1 MILAATVAYDGSSF
15 AGFQL
20 QKEIP
25 TVQSH
30 LEEALQ
36 VLYKQRCVIHCA
48 GRTDAGV
55 HATGQ
60 VISFDVPEIRPRL
73 LPSLNALTPDTLT
86 ILNVQPAPE
95 GFHPRF
101 SCIARQYEYLISRSP
116 GWNPFLRGRVW
127 HRTSAPPAG
136 EFQDMLP
143 VLIGEQDFGAFT
155 RPQYLDEGTRRYL
168 DLVEL
173 DEKLDLLSGEPL
185 LSFRIRGNAF
195 LHNMIRIMIGT
206 LMMLAED
213 CPPDERADR
222 LRDILDSRER
232 TRAGRTAPPQGLY
245 FRRAYYPE
253 EPGMEQAGLMTLA
266 DYPRFRSN
274 PV

>member
-15 AGFQL
+15 SGFQL
-20 QKEIP
+20 QKDVR
-25 TVQSH
+25 TVQSC
-30 LEEALQ
+30 LEDALKI
-36 VLYKQRCVIHCA
+36 LYKERIVIHCA

-60 VISFDVPEIRPRL
+60 VISFEVPEIRARL
-73 LPSLNALTPDTLT
+73 LPSLNALTPEEMTV
-86 ILNVQPAPE
+86 LNIQPAPA

-101 SCIARQYEYLISRSP
+101 SCVARQYEYLISRSP

-127 HRTSAPPAG
+127 HRISAPPASD
-136 EFQDMLP
+136 FQDMLP
-143 VLIGEQDFGAFT
+143 VLKGEQDFGALT

-173 DEKLDLLSGEPL
+173 DERVDLLSGESL
-185 LSFRIRGNAF
+185 LSFRVRGNAF

-213 CPPDERADR
+213 CPASHRVSR
-222 LRDILDSRER
+222 LREILDSRDR
-232 TRAGRTAPPQGLY
+232 KLAGRTAPPQGLY
-245 FRRAYYPE
+245 FRKAYYPE
-253 EPGMEQAGLMTLA
+253 DAEHREAGLQTLS
-266 DYPRFRSN
+266 DYPRFRSI
-274 PV
+274 P